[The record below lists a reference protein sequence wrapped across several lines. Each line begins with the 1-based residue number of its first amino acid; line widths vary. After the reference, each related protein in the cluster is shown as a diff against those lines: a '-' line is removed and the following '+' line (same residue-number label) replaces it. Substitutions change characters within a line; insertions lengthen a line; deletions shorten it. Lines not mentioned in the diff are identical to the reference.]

1 MNIPDFDALAFDSNE
16 LGGLVDNA
24 NVRYRYLS
32 DLRDRFFDADRRRDA
47 IIKEINERTRFIDF
61 YLYSLDIFGD
71 FLQT

>member
-1 MNIPDFDALAFDSNE
+1 MNIPDFDTPSFDNDE
-16 LGGLVDNA
+16 LGRLVDNA

-47 IIKEINERTRFIDF
+47 IIREINGRTRFIDF

>member
-1 MNIPDFDALAFDSNE
+1 MNIPDFDTLSFDNDE
-16 LGGLVDNA
+16 LGRLVENA

-47 IIKEINERTRFIDF
+47 IIREINARTRFIDF